1 MYNREEIT
9 PEFYDKL
16 SEPEKRELVQI
27 ILEDRLADFL
37 HIKGLPKPV
46 QNCIKSAVKSS
57 AEDMKEETIAG
68 YPVEWVKGI
77 KSADDDIVTGAT
89 QNFKPNQE
97 FDRLQQI
104 VNECVSNRQY
114 TEDSILDAINED
126 YFKSEDNYLMKPR
139 EVDPKRLLI
148 SNVCSRRDWD
158 KPFPVMMESDIR
170 RMREDVIKPVTKE
183 IFDKLVSR
191 GTNVYDRNGRMFL
204 LDSMPGFT
212 PDKLY
217 IHYPRTNGKVYKSW
231 LWLNELIRAISDDPY
246 PPQSYSIDVF
256 PIYPKPI
263 ASVQLKSVIFW
274 DAGDQDYL
282 SNLKARD
289 SQAKQLWMDENVRNY
304 HFNDSPI
311 ADMVLDT
318 LGIFG
323 PELIEKGVITAPN
336 FNEDKKRL
344 ERVIKRRKKK

>member
-16 SEPEKRELVQI
+16 SESEKRELVQI
-27 ILEDRLADFL
+27 ILEDRLTDFL
-37 HIKGLPKPV
+37 HIKGLPNPV

-77 KSADDDIVTGAT
+77 KSVDDDIVTGAT

-114 TEDSILDAINED
+114 TEDSILDVINED

-148 SNVCSRRDWD
+148 SNVCSRRGWD
-158 KPFPVMMESDIR
+158 MPYPIMMESDIR
-170 RMREDVIKPVTKE
+170 RMREDVVKPVTKE

-217 IHYPRTNGKVYKSW
+217 IHYPRSNSKVYKSW
-231 LWLNELIRAISDDPY
+231 LWLNELIRAMSY
-246 PPQSYSIDVF
+246 PPQSYSIDEF

-263 ASVQLKSVIFW
+263 TTVQLKSVIFW

-289 SQAKQLWMDENVRNY
+289 SRFKQLWMDENVRNY

-311 ADMVLDT
+311 ADMALDLLAT
-318 LGIFG
+318 LGPDINSAYG
-323 PELIEKGVITAPN
+323 MSTPNLNNIEK
-336 FNEDKKRL
+336 KKL